1 MRGYPS
7 AILHHNVENCNCR
20 VRQGREQARLRE
32 GDGMILLVQLIRSK
46 WRVNITASLMFNH
59 KAIIRVYKGELQ
71 VI

>member
-1 MRGYPS
+1 
-7 AILHHNVENCNCR
+7 
-20 VRQGREQARLRE
+20 
-32 GDGMILLVQLIRSK
+32 MILLVQLIRSK

>member
-1 MRGYPS
+1 MRGYRS
-7 AILHHNVENCNCR
+7 AILHHNAENCNCR

-32 GDGMILLVQLIRSK
+32 GGGMILLVQLIRSK